1 MFPAVRSNAIPPNAV
16 PNELF
21 VISMLTKPISVVR
34 ILSDLIAEALLLLPI
49 GCLTTRMWQSGS
61 PPATPDTIS

>member
-34 ILSDLIAEALLLLPI
+34 ILSNLIAEALLLI